1 MKTEFLNATEES
13 EFLGDKQEECDLVM
27 KGGVTSGIVYPP
39 IVLKLAKKYR
49 FRSIGGTSAGAIA
62 AAVTAAAEYGR
73 DTGGFTK
80 LKEISD
86 QLSGEDFLRNLFQ
99 PSKETKPLM
108 DTLYD
113 VYIYWKQQ
121 RETEKKPSALQK
133 FLGFFQT
140 EKTNHEKP
148 SPLQKFLGALQKFL
162 DFFKFAGFLR
172 KTFRSKHDTVFARGK
187 LRGLVIGLILALFLS
202 GFSFVVF
209 FLVAQFTGGS
219 LSGWSFIILL
229 LLMSVSFAWIGQWI
243 GSLGVGVYDLYNILT
258 EKVPNN
264 NFFGMCSG
272 RQNNSTSYPALTDWL
287 TAKINYLAGIDEN
300 GEPLTFGKLK
310 QKHKENPI
318 DLKLV
323 TSNLSHN
330 QPYIL
335 PFDNN
340 LFIFNKDEFS
350 KLFPPNVV
358 EYMTRYAYPS
368 KSVKLPPGGFHFLPE
383 ADNLPVVV
391 AMRMSL
397 SFPILIGAVPLYTI
411 NGDALKDKSRT
422 REEKLDFTKKD
433 WKQCLQRNWFSDGG
447 ISSNFPIHL
456 FDEWLPSRPTFGIN
470 LTSLQPNAFK
480 DENNTQIKP
489 SAISVV
495 TNTDIENIVEQPDPL
510 DVDKDEL
517 DDSIKLP
524 NAKDKPDQVWTEISE
539 LSDFIR
545 AIWLTAQN
553 YRDNTQSM
561 LPSYRERVVQVSLS
575 KDEGGLNLSMDKDII
590 KQVIA
595 KGVIAG
601 EKIVNDFNFKHH
613 KWVRFRVLMELLETE
628 LKNMEK
634 VLQDE
639 RLGYKNLPKDQLEAQ
654 LDTTKKYPY
663 PGDEAWCDEALARV
677 KHIQDFVKGWGKV
690 PLRDDK
696 KSPRPDSVLRVTPK
710 L

>member
-1 MKTEFLNATEES
+1 MSIEFLNATEES

-86 QLSGEDFLRNLFQ
+86 QLSQENFLRNLFQ
-99 PSKETKPLM
+99 PSEETQPLM
-108 DTLYD
+108 DTLYA
-113 VYIYWKQQ
+113 VFI
-121 RETEKKPSALQK
+121 ESKKPEQEE
-133 FLGFFQT
+133 T

-148 SPLQKFLGALQKFL
+148 SPLQKFLG
-162 DFFKFAGFLR
+162 FFQFARFLR
-172 KTFRSKHDTVFARGK
+172 ETFRSKHQRVFALGSR
-187 LRGLVIGLILALFLS
+187 RGLVIGLILALFLS

-219 LSGWSFIILL
+219 LSGGSFIILL
-229 LLMSVSFAWIGQWI
+229 LLLSVSFAWIGQWI
-243 GSLGVGVYDLYNILT
+243 GSLGVGVYDLYGILT
-258 EKVPNN
+258 EKVPN

-272 RQNNSTSYPALTDWL
+272 RKNNPTSKDPEALTDWL
-287 TAKINYLAGIDEN
+287 TAKINYVAGIDEN

-310 QKHKENPI
+310 QKQKPI

-335 PFDNN
+335 PFKNHA
-340 LFIFNKDEFS
+340 FIFNKEEFS
-350 KLFPPNVV
+350 KLFPSNVV
-358 EYMTRYAYPS
+358 EYMTRCAYRS
-368 KSVKLPPGGFHFLPE
+368 KSVELPEGFHFLPE

-411 NGDALKDKSRT
+411 NRAAFQGKK
-422 REEKLDFTKKD
+422 KLDLTKKND

-470 LTSLQPNAFK
+470 LTSLSPNAFK
-480 DENNTQIKP
+480 KDENKTQIQ
-489 SAISVV
+489 ADAVSVV
-495 TNTDIENIVEQPDPL
+495 TNPDIENLRRQL
-510 DVDKDEL
+510 DTLEVDRDEL
-517 DDSIKLP
+517 YKSIYLSKANDP
-524 NAKDKPDQVWTEISE
+524 PVQVWAEISK

-561 LPSYRERVVQVSLS
+561 LPSYRERVVQVRLD
-575 KDEGGLNLSMDKDII
+575 KVEGGLNLSMDKKII
-590 KQVIA
+590 KRVME
-595 KGVIAG
+595 KGEIAG
-601 EKIVNDFNFKHH
+601 EKIVNDFKLEHH
-613 KWVRFRVLMELLETE
+613 QWVRFQVLMGLLETE
-628 LKNMEK
+628 LTKVEQVLRDKSLDCQKLAQEQQDKN
-634 VLQDE
+634 D
-639 RLGYKNLPKDQLEAQ
+639 
-654 LDTTKKYPY
+654 KYPY
-663 PGDEAWCDEALARV
+663 RRSTAWCDEALARV
-677 KHIQDFVKGWGKV
+677 KQIQDLVEVWGDSSI
-690 PLRDDK
+690 LDEET
-696 KSPRPDSVLRVTPK
+696 PRPDPVLRVTPE

>member
-1 MKTEFLNATEES
+1 MPTECLDTIEES
-13 EFLGDKQEECDLVM
+13 EFLGDKDDECDLVM
-27 KGGVTSGIVYPP
+27 KGGVTSGIVYPA

-86 QLSGEDFLRNLFQ
+86 QLSQENFLRNLFQ
-99 PSKETKPLM
+99 PSEETQPLM

-113 VYIYWKQQ
+113 VFIYSKEQG
-121 RETEKKPSALQK
+121 ETEKTNKKKPIPLQK
-133 FLGFFQT
+133 FLGFFQ
-140 EKTNHEKP
+140 
-148 SPLQKFLGALQKFL
+148 
-162 DFFKFAGFLR
+162 FARFLR
-172 KTFRSKHDTVFARGK
+172 ETFRSKNQTVFARGAR
-187 LRGLVIGLILALFLS
+187 RGLVIGLILALFLS

-209 FLVAQFTGGS
+209 FLVAQFTGDS
-219 LSGWSFIILL
+219 LSGGSFIILL
-229 LLMSVSFAWIGQWI
+229 LLLSVPLAWIGLWI
-243 GSLGVGVYDLYNILT
+243 GSLGVGVYDLYSILT
-258 EKVPNN
+258 EEVPNKN

-272 RQNNSTSYPALTDWL
+272 RKNNSTSQNPALTDWV
-287 TAKINYLAGIDEN
+287 TAKINYVAGIDEN

-310 QKHKENPI
+310 QKQKRI

-335 PFDNN
+335 PFKNHA
-340 LFIFNKDEFS
+340 FIFNKEEFF
-350 KLFPPNVV
+350 KLFPSNVV
-358 EYMTRYAYPS
+358 EYMTRCAYRS
-368 KSVKLPPGGFHFLPE
+368 KSVKLPEGFHFLPE

-411 NGDALKDKSRT
+411 NGDALENKPRK
-422 REEKLDFTKKD
+422 EKLDFTKKD

-470 LTSLQPNAFK
+470 LTSLPPNAFK
-480 DENNTQIKP
+480 KDENKTQIQ
-489 SAISVV
+489 ADAVSVV
-495 TNTDIENIVEQPDPL
+495 TNPDIENLGGQLDTL
-510 DVDKDEL
+510 DVDRDEL
-517 DDSIKLP
+517 YKSIYLSKANDP
-524 NAKDKPDQVWTEISE
+524 PVQVWAEISK

-561 LPSYRERVVQVSLS
+561 LPSYRERVVQVRLD
-575 KDEGGLNLSMDKDII
+575 KAEGGLNLSMDKKII
-590 KQVIA
+590 KRVME
-595 KGVIAG
+595 KGEIAG
-601 EKIVNDFNFKHH
+601 EKIVNDFKLEHH
-613 KWVRFRVLMELLETE
+613 QWVRFQVLMGLLETE

-634 VLQDE
+634 VLQDNSFKCE
-639 RLGYKNLPKDQLEAQ
+639 TLVKEQQQDEKD
-654 LDTTKKYPY
+654 KYPY
-663 PGDEAWCDEALARV
+663 RRSEAWCDEALARV
-677 KHIQDFVKGWGKV
+677 KYLQDFVKGWGDS
-690 PLRDDK
+690 LIDK
-696 KSPRPDSVLRVTPK
+696 ETPRPDPVLRVTPE

>member
-1 MKTEFLNATEES
+1 MVTEFLGTKK
-13 EFLGDKQEECDLVM
+13 DCDLVM

-39 IVLKLAKKYR
+39 IVLELAKKYR
-49 FRSIGGTSAGAIA
+49 FRSIGGSSAGAIA

-73 DTGGFTK
+73 ETGGFTK
-80 LKEISD
+80 LAEMSE
-86 QLSGEDFLRNLFQ
+86 QLSGPDFLRNLFQ
-99 PSKETKPLM
+99 ASDETQPLM
-108 DTLYD
+108 DTLYA
-113 VYIYWKQQ
+113 VYIYWKEQS
-121 RETEKKPSALQK
+121 ETEKTPSALQK
-133 FLGFFQT
+133 FLGFFQFA
-140 EKTNHEKP
+140 
-148 SPLQKFLGALQKFL
+148 QFLHA
-162 DFFKFAGFLR
+162 
-172 KTFRSKHDTVFARGK
+172 TFYSKHHKVFASGSRT
-187 LRGLVIGLILALFLS
+187 GLVIGLILALFLS

-229 LLMSVSFAWIGQWI
+229 LLLSVSFAWIGQWI

-258 EKVPNN
+258 KKVPHED

-272 RQNNSTSYPALTDWL
+272 RKNPTSTSKDPALTDWL
-287 TAKINYLAGIDEN
+287 TAKINYVAGIDEN
-300 GEPLTFGKLK
+300 GEPLTVGKLK
-310 QKHKENPI
+310 QKGI

-335 PFDNN
+335 PFDNH

-358 EYMTRYAYPS
+358 EYMTRCAYRS

-391 AMRMSL
+391 AMRMSI

-411 NGDALKDKSRT
+411 NGDALEDKPRK
-422 REEKLDFTKKD
+422 EKLDFTKKD

-495 TNTDIENIVEQPDPL
+495 TNTDIENSVEQPDTL
-510 DVDKDEL
+510 DVDRDEL
-517 DDSIKLP
+517 DDSIGLP
-524 NAKDKPDQVWTEISE
+524 KANLGPDQVWAEISE

-561 LPSYRERVVQVSLS
+561 LPSYRERVVQVYLS
-575 KDEGGLNLSMDKDII
+575 KDEGGLNLSMDNEII
-590 KQVIA
+590 KRVIE
-595 KGVIAG
+595 KGEIAG
-601 EKIVNDFNFKHH
+601 EKIVNDFKFKHH
-613 KWVRFRVLMELLETE
+613 QWVRFQVLMGLLETE

-634 VLQDE
+634 VLQDNTFNCE
-639 RLGYKNLPKDQLEAQ
+639 TLVKEQQQNEND
-654 LDTTKKYPY
+654 KYPY
-663 PGDEAWCDEALARV
+663 RRSEAWCDEALARV
-677 KHIQDFVKGWGKV
+677 KYIQDFVKGWSDV
-690 PLRDDK
+690 SLIDK
-696 KSPRPDSVLRVTPK
+696 QTPRPDPVLRVTPK

>member
-1 MKTEFLNATEES
+1 MPRQLLNTTEES
-13 EFLGDKQEECDLVM
+13 EFLSKKKKECDLVM

-39 IVLKLAKKYR
+39 IVLKLAKEYR

-73 DTGGFTK
+73 DTGGFKK
-80 LKEISD
+80 LQEISD
-86 QLSGEDFLRNLFQ
+86 QLSQENFLRNLFQ
-99 PSKETKPLM
+99 PSEETQPLM
-108 DTLYD
+108 DTLYA
-113 VYIYWKQQ
+113 VFIESKKQ
-121 RETEKKPSALQK
+121 EEEE
-133 FLGFFQT
+133 T

-148 SPLQKFLGALQKFL
+148 SPLQKFLG
-162 DFFKFAGFLR
+162 FFQFARFLR
-172 KTFRSKHDTVFARGK
+172 KTFRSKHQRVFALGSR
-187 LRGLVIGLILALFLS
+187 RGLVIGLILALFLS

-219 LSGWSFIILL
+219 LSGGSFIILL
-229 LLMSVSFAWIGQWI
+229 LLLSVPLAWIGLWI
-243 GSLGVGVYDLYNILT
+243 GGLGVGVYDLYGILT
-258 EKVPNN
+258 KKVPD

-272 RQNNSTSYPALTDWL
+272 RKNNSTSKDPEALTDWL
-287 TAKINYLAGIDEN
+287 TAKINYVAGIDEN

-310 QKHKENPI
+310 QKQKPI

-335 PFDNN
+335 PFCNHA
-340 LFIFNKDEFS
+340 FIFNKEEFS

-358 EYMTRYAYPS
+358 EYMTRCAYRS
-368 KSVKLPPGGFHFLPE
+368 DRVELPKGFYFLPE

-411 NGDALKDKSRT
+411 NYHALKGKPRK
-422 REEKLDFTKKD
+422 EKLDFSKKD

-470 LTSLQPNAFK
+470 LTSLPPNAFK
-480 DENNTQIKP
+480 KDENKTQIQ
-489 SAISVV
+489 ADAVSVV
-495 TNTDIENIVEQPDPL
+495 TNPHIENLGGQLDTL
-510 DVDKDEL
+510 DVDRDEL
-517 DDSIKLP
+517 YKSIYLSKANDP
-524 NAKDKPDQVWTEISE
+524 PVQVWAEISK

-561 LPSYRERVVQVSLS
+561 LPSYRERVVQVYLS
-575 KDEGGLNLSMDKDII
+575 KDEGGLNLSMDNSTI
-590 KQVIA
+590 
-595 KGVIAG
+595 KGVKGKGEIAG
-601 EKIVNDFNFKHH
+601 QKILDNFNFEHH
-613 KWVRFRVLMELLETE
+613 KWVRFQILMGLLETE
-628 LKNMEK
+628 LTNMEQ
-634 VLQDE
+634 VLQDKE
-639 RLGYKNLPKDQLEAQ
+639 LGYEDLPKKQ
-654 LDTTKKYPY
+654 LDKTKEYPY
-663 PGDEAWCDEALARV
+663 RRSGGWCDEALARV
-677 KHIQDFVKGWGKV
+677 KQIQDLVEVWGDSSI
-690 PLRDDK
+690 LDEET
-696 KSPRPDSVLRVTPK
+696 PRPDPVLRVTPE

>member
-1 MKTEFLNATEES
+1 MQREFGNATEKLECM
-13 EFLGDKQEECDLVM
+13 GDKQEECDLVM

-39 IVLKLAKKYR
+39 IVLKLAEKYR

-80 LKEISD
+80 LKEISN
-86 QLSGEDFLRNLFQ
+86 QLSQEENFLRNLFQ
-99 PSKETKPLM
+99 PSEETQPLM
-108 DTLYD
+108 DTLYA
-113 VYIYWKQQ
+113 VFIESKKQ
-121 RETEKKPSALQK
+121 EEEE
-133 FLGFFQT
+133 T
-140 EKTNHEKP
+140 EKTNPEKP
-148 SPLQKFLGALQKFL
+148 SPLQKFLG
-162 DFFKFAGFLR
+162 FFQFARFLR
-172 KTFRSKHDTVFARGK
+172 KTFRSKHQMMFALGSR
-187 LRGLVIGLILALFLS
+187 RGLVIGLILALFLS
-202 GFSFVVF
+202 GFSLVVF
-209 FLVAQFTGGS
+209 FLVAQFTGDS
-219 LSGWSFIILL
+219 LSGGSFIILL
-229 LLMSVSFAWIGQWI
+229 LLLSVSFAWIGQWI

-258 EKVPNN
+258 KEVPN

-272 RQNNSTSYPALTDWL
+272 LKNPPSRKNPPSKHPALTDWL
-287 TAKINYLAGIDEN
+287 TAKINYVAGIDEK

-335 PFDNN
+335 PFDNR
-340 LFIFNKDEFS
+340 LFIFNKDEFD
-350 KLFPPNVV
+350 KLFPSNVV
-358 EYMTRYAYPS
+358 EYMTRCAYRS
-368 KSVKLPPGGFHFLPE
+368 DRVELPKGFYFLPE

-411 NGDALKDKSRT
+411 NYHALKGKPRK
-422 REEKLDFTKKD
+422 EKLDFTKKD

-470 LTSLQPNAFK
+470 LTSLPPKAFKK
-480 DENNTQIKP
+480 DENKTQIQ
-489 SAISVV
+489 ADAVSVV
-495 TNTDIENIVEQPDPL
+495 TNPDIENLGGQLDTL
-510 DVDKDEL
+510 DVDRDEL
-517 DDSIKLP
+517 YKSIYLSKANDP
-524 NAKDKPDQVWTEISE
+524 PVQVWAEISK

-561 LPSYRERVVQVSLS
+561 LPSYRERVVQVRLD
-575 KDEGGLNLSMDKDII
+575 KAEGGLNLSMDKKII
-590 KQVIA
+590 KRVME
-595 KGVIAG
+595 KGEIAG
-601 EKIVNDFNFKHH
+601 EKIVNDFKLEHH
-613 KWVRFRVLMELLETE
+613 QWVRFQVLMGLLETE

-634 VLQDE
+634 VLQDNSFNCE
-639 RLGYKNLPKDQLEAQ
+639 TLVKEQQQDEKD
-654 LDTTKKYPY
+654 KYPY
-663 PGDEAWCDEALARV
+663 RRSTAWCNKALARV
-677 KHIQDFVKGWGKV
+677 KQIQDLVEVWGDSSI
-690 PLRDDK
+690 LDEET
-696 KSPRPDSVLRVTPK
+696 PRPNPVLRVTPK

>member
-1 MKTEFLNATEES
+1 MQRELGNATEKLEYM
-13 EFLGDKQEECDLVM
+13 GDKQEECDLVM

-86 QLSGEDFLRNLFQ
+86 QLSQQNFLRNLFQ
-99 PSKETKPLM
+99 PSEKTQPLM
-108 DTLYD
+108 DTLYE
-113 VYIYWKQQ
+113 VFIYSKEQG
-121 RETEKKPSALQK
+121 ETEKTNQKKPSSLQK
-133 FLGFFQT
+133 FLGFFQ
-140 EKTNHEKP
+140 
-148 SPLQKFLGALQKFL
+148 
-162 DFFKFAGFLR
+162 FARFLR
-172 KTFRSKHDTVFARGK
+172 ETFRSKHQRVFALGSR
-187 LRGLVIGLILALFLS
+187 RGLVIGLILALLLS

-219 LSGWSFIILL
+219 LSGGSFIILL
-229 LLMSVSFAWIGQWI
+229 LLLSVPLAWIGWWI
-243 GSLGVGVYDLYNILT
+243 GGLGVSVYDLYGILT
-258 EKVPNN
+258 KKVPN

-272 RQNNSTSYPALTDWL
+272 RKNNPTSKDPALTDWL

-310 QKHKENPI
+310 QKQKRI

-335 PFDNN
+335 PFKNHA
-340 LFIFNKDEFS
+340 FIFNEQDFF
-350 KLFPPNVV
+350 KLFPSNVV
-358 EYMTRYAYPS
+358 EYMTRCAYRS
-368 KSVKLPPGGFHFLPE
+368 KSVELPEGFHFLPE

-411 NGDALKDKSRT
+411 NSDAFKGKK
-422 REEKLDFTKKD
+422 KLDLTNEKD

-470 LTSLQPNAFK
+470 LTSLPPNAFK
-480 DENNTQIKP
+480 KDENKTQIQ
-489 SAISVV
+489 ADAVSVV
-495 TNTDIENIVEQPDPL
+495 TNPDIENLGGQLDTL
-510 DVDKDEL
+510 DVDRDEL
-517 DDSIKLP
+517 YKSIYLSKANDP
-524 NAKDKPDQVWTEISE
+524 PVQVWAEISK

-561 LPSYRERVVQVSLS
+561 LPSYRERVVQVRLD
-575 KDEGGLNLSMDKDII
+575 KVEGGLNLSMDKKII
-590 KQVIA
+590 KRVME
-595 KGVIAG
+595 KGEIAG
-601 EKIVNDFNFKHH
+601 EKIVNDFKLEHH
-613 KWVRFRVLMELLETE
+613 QWVRFQVLMGLLETE
-628 LKNMEK
+628 LTKMEQ
-634 VLQDE
+634 VLQDNSFNCE
-639 RLGYKNLPKDQLEAQ
+639 TLVKEQQDENEQQDQN
-654 LDTTKKYPY
+654 DKYPY
-663 PGDEAWCDEALARV
+663 RRSTAWCNKALERV
-677 KHIQDFVKGWGKV
+677 KQIQDLVEVWGDSSI
-690 PLRDDK
+690 LDEET
-696 KSPRPDSVLRVTPK
+696 PRPDPVLRVTPE